1 MIYTYKIFDHITQI
15 MNINMLVNL
24 NESISEFIIFLTGAN
39 RVFKTTKCIVIVAGV
54 FSTSLQQKFEVGK

>member
-1 MIYTYKIFDHITQI
+1 
-15 MNINMLVNL
+15 MLVNL